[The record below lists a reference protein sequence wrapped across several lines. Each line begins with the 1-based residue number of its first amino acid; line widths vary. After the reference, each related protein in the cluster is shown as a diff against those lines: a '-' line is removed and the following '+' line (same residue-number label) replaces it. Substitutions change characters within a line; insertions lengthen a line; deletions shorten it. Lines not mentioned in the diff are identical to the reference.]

1 MKQSMITL
9 RTMLTVLLCAA
20 CMTMAYADNP
30 ITKKQLMGKWKIE
43 SIKGEK
49 ILEEEQNININ
60 GDVTFG
66 GIIEFKDHG
75 QLDMQIE
82 GNLGLSLEE
91 EGKKIDITMILYISG
106 NGLWSLSQNRLL
118 NSIENPK
125 TDLKICKVLYDGTD
139 ITELAGSMM
148 IDMLKEQ
155 GNFKE
160 ILEETMNHVSSEELT
175 DYTGKTVM
183 MGDIKLTRL

>member
-66 GIIEFKDHG
+66 GTIEFKDHG

-155 GNFKE
+155 GSIEE
-160 ILEETMNHVSSEELT
+160 IMKNAINHVSSEELT